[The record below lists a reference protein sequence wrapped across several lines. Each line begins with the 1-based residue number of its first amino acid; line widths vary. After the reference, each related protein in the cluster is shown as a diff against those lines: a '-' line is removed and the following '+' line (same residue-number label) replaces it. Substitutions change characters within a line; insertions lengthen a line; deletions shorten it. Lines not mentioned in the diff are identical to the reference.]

1 LAAFRRT
8 ARSRFRTPYG
18 VSSAAALP
26 HDNRPAID
34 YHVPTYSQALDSRH
48 FVMFSIQK
56 FFSHD
61 QKFFDLMEASADETR
76 ASTQLLIEL
85 LQDRSHPHPLEE
97 FAFSRGKDKQITEQ
111 ISEQLVNTFV
121 TGLEREDIEA
131 VSYALY
137 RICKTIEKFAERF
150 NLAPQRLVGVDFGRQ
165 IELLDRAT
173 ETVSGMVRLLR
184 KMPPLE
190 KMKAMN
196 DRLQGIEGEADDVM
210 LDLLREVYSGQ
221 YEPLQAMM
229 VRDLYDLL
237 EKVVDRCRDAG
248 NAISHIVLKNS

>member
-1 LAAFRRT
+1 
-8 ARSRFRTPYG
+8 
-18 VSSAAALP
+18 
-26 HDNRPAID
+26 
-34 YHVPTYSQALDSRH
+34 
-48 FVMFSIQK
+48 MFSIQK

-61 QKFFDLMEASADETR
+61 DKFFDLLEASDDETR
-76 ASTQLLIEL
+76 ESTRLLIDL
-85 LQDRSHPHPLEE
+85 LKDRSHPHPLEE
-97 FAFSRGKDKQITEQ
+97 FALSRGKDKRITEQ
-111 ISEQLVNTFV
+111 ISEELVNTFV
-121 TGLEREDIEA
+121 TGLEREDIEM

-150 NLAPQRLVGVDFGRQ
+150 NLAPQRLISVDFHRQ
-165 IELLDRAT
+165 IELMERAT
-173 ETVSGMVRLLR
+173 DTLSQMVRLLR

-190 KMKAMN
+190 MMKALN

-237 EKVVDRCRDAG
+237 EKVIDRCRDAG